1 MSKPKNKTPQIEA
14 PIFLSQAI
22 LVASACVN
30 SAKKYGAKEN
40 TRPYK
45 REKIDINNRL
55 ILIIIKPI
63 LIYLNIY
70 IFIRNV

>member
-1 MSKPKNKTPQIEA
+1 KPKNKTPQIEA

-22 LVASACVN
+22 LVGSACVN

-40 TRPYK
+40 TKPYK

-55 ILIIIKPI
+55 ILIINKN
-63 LIYLNIY
+63 YLNLFKY
-70 IFIRNV
+70 LYFY